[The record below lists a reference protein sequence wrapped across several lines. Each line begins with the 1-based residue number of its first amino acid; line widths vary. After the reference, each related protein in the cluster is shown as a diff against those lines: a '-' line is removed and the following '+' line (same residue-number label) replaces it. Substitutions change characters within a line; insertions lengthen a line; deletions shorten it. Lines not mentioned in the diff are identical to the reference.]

1 MKLDSPNP
9 TRISAY
15 LCLMQRRQL
24 WASSKRR
31 ILAAVML
38 GKRMDIDV
46 NIIHSVF
53 GKGEE
58 NLIDWLKRGTATY
71 INEKKTLD
79 FLHHSDLLSEALK
92 NQESSSDATN
102 LLKEIEKSYDN
113 GKFLLTESKI
123 LTPVNK
129 NTMLCR

>member
-1 MKLDSPNP
+1 
-9 TRISAY
+9 
-15 LCLMQRRQL
+15 
-24 WASSKRR
+24 
-31 ILAAVML
+31 
-38 GKRMDIDV
+38 MDIDV
-46 NIIHSVF
+46 NIIRSVF

-58 NLIDWLKRGTATY
+58 NLFDWLKRGMATY

-102 LLKEIEKSYDN
+102 LLKEIEKSYDK